1 MAIFAHCST
10 IIELFLLHIVSDGKW
25 LKSLAGAKPAMDFQ
39 LSSVLMAFIPLFVVM
54 DPFSSVPVFISLTK
68 SLQPK
73 ERKEAAEVAAIVAT
87 GVLVGFLIFGP
98 MLLSVMGI
106 RMESF
111 EIGGGIL
118 MLLIAISFALGI
130 EYGDKQKASV
140 EAVIIGV
147 PLLSGPGTM
156 LTAVLLS
163 SDFGFWNVLAAGTL
177 SCLASFAILR
187 LSSRIYRHI
196 GKNGLEILSRVAGV
210 LLAAFAVE
218 YIRKGLGM

>member
-1 MAIFAHCST
+1 
-10 IIELFLLHIVSDGKW
+10 
-25 LKSLAGAKPAMDFQ
+25 MDFS
-39 LSSVLMAFIPLFVVM
+39 LTAIIMALVPLFVVM

-68 SLQPK
+68 SFQPK
-73 ERKEAAEVAAIVAT
+73 ERREAAETAAIVAT

-130 EYGDKQKASV
+130 EYGDKQKTSV

-163 SDFGFWNVLAAGTL
+163 STMGFWNVLVAGLL
-177 SCLASFAILR
+177 SCLASFAILL
-187 LSSRIYRHI
+187 LSSRIYHYI

-218 YIRKGLGM
+218 YIRKGMGL

>member
-1 MAIFAHCST
+1 MD
-10 IIELFLLHIVSDGKW
+10 L
-25 LKSLAGAKPAMDFQ
+25 SLAAI
-39 LSSVLMAFIPLFVVM
+39 LMAFVPLFVVM
-54 DPFSSVPVFISLTK
+54 DPFSSVPVFLSLTK
-68 SLQPK
+68 SFKPK
-73 ERKEAAEVAAIVAT
+73 ARQEAAQVAAIVAT
-87 GVLVGFLIFGP
+87 GVLVGFLVFGP
-98 MLLSVMGI
+98 PILSVMGI

-163 SDFGFWNVLAAGTL
+163 STLGFWNVLAAGLL
-177 SCLASFAILR
+177 SCLASFAILL
-187 LSSRIYRHI
+187 LSSRVYHVI

-210 LLAAFAVE
+210 LLAAFAIE
-218 YIRKGLGM
+218 YIRKGFGM

>member
-1 MAIFAHCST
+1 
-10 IIELFLLHIVSDGKW
+10 
-25 LKSLAGAKPAMDFQ
+25 MDFS
-39 LSSVLMAFIPLFVVM
+39 LSAIMMAFVPLFVVM
-54 DPFSSVPVFISLTK
+54 DPFSSVPVFIMLTK
-68 SLQPK
+68 SLKPK
-73 ERKEAAEVAAIVAT
+73 ERHEAAEVAAVVAT

-98 MLLSVMGI
+98 MVLSAMGI

-130 EYGDKQKASV
+130 EYGDKEKAPV

-163 SDFGFWNVLAAGTL
+163 STIGFWNVLAAGVL
-177 SCLASFAILR
+177 SCLASFAILL
-187 LSSRIYRHI
+187 LSSRIYRYI
-196 GKNGLEILSRVAGV
+196 GRNGLEILSRVAGV

-218 YIRKGLGM
+218 YIRMGLGI